1 MQDATP
7 LVDAIRV
14 DATPVDASHVV
25 PDATS
30 SPDAAGC
37 AISNGTT
44 PTLDGNNDI
53 AKYAATQRLTPGAM
67 IGADAAA
74 VAWNRD
80 YLMVTVSSIAF
91 GSAYEPLHVYVE
103 TGATLAVSA
112 AAFGKEYSGL
122 TPALPFSPTHLIAAR
137 RISNAGTGGYDG
149 VFMPADQWQTR
160 TLSLDTDTYASTNQL
175 SVRVPW
181 SALGGC
187 PTQMRFA
194 LHVVHGVVGN
204 EWKDLVPSTHTP
216 WQTSGAGYYEIDLTA
231 PAAVAS
237 FILR

>member
-1 MQDATP
+1 MADASRADAT
-7 LVDAIRV
+7 
-14 DATPVDASHVV
+14 ATDASHVI
-25 PDATS
+25 PDAEP

-37 AISNGTT
+37 AISNGTI
-44 PTLDGNNDI
+44 PALDGDNDI

-67 IGADAAA
+67 LGADAAA
-74 VAWNRD
+74 IAWNRD

-91 GSAYEPLHVYVE
+91 GSAYEPLHVYLE
-103 TGATLAVSA
+103 TGATLASSA

-122 TPALPFSPTHLIAAR
+122 TPALPFSPTHLIGVR
-137 RISNAGTGGYDG
+137 RISDAGTGGYDG
-149 VFMPADQWQTR
+149 VFVPADQWQTR
-160 TLSLDTDTYASTNQL
+160 TQSLDADTFAATNQL

-216 WQTSGAGYYEIDLTA
+216 WQTPGGGYYEIDLTA

-237 FILR
+237 FVLR